1 MKFGLIV
8 AACVTF
14 MGNGAAVTSH
24 TRALIQGSP
33 YNEVVRD
40 CPAGSYMK
48 KQTYLADYC
57 VKCKGCGLYT
67 DSRNNQTE
75 CKQATVETCPKGTVP
90 INAEGASSLEQ
101 ACQRVDRG
109 KYYEEKDG
117 CYAVSPCKGPAL
129 YTDTSGQSKCKDF
142 SSTCKAH
149 GLQPRFVYQGF
160 KPSAEDLCIDKENA
174 TEFATHS
181 DGLFRIC
188 SGCGSYAENGECKT
202 ATRATCPEGKVP
214 VVTVGA
220 TSLEDACATLPDSDF
235 GYDQEQCAILPCAK
249 RKVDL
254 KSFHPTCQSA
264 LNAFSLSPT
273 STCSDIVT
281 TKTYA
286 NGKMHT
292 LKLLGK
298 VLGILKLDTVCE
310 NAQLQAANPQC
321 ACPSTP
327 PTTTPQ
333 PTTATTSG
341 GDTTTTTTTNSQA
354 PQQQTPT
361 ALGSNNS
368 GSTHI
373 TALLLSNVLL
383 ALHLF

>member
-1 MKFGLIV
+1 M
-8 AACVTF
+8 TF
-14 MGNGAAVTSH
+14 VGNGAAVTSH
-24 TRALIQGSP
+24 TRALFQGSSST
-33 YNEVVRD
+33 D
-40 CPAGSYMK
+40 CPAGSYLK

-57 VKCKGCGLYT
+57 LKCKGCGLYT

-90 INAEGASSLEQ
+90 IYAQGASSLEQ
-101 ACQRVDRG
+101 ACQRVERG
-109 KYYEEKDG
+109 TYYEKKDA
-117 CYAVSPCKGPAL
+117 CYVVSPCIGPAL
-129 YTDTSGQSKCKDF
+129 YTDTSGQTKCKDF
-142 SSTCKAH
+142 SSTCKAQ
-149 GLQPRFVYQGF
+149 GLQPRFVYHGF
-160 KPSAEDLCIDKENA
+160 QPSAEDLCIEKENA

-202 ATRATCPEGKVP
+202 ATRATCPKGKVP

-235 GYDQEQCAILPCAK
+235 GYDQEQCAILPCALK
-249 RKVDL
+249 KVDL

-264 LNAFSLSPT
+264 LSAFSLSPT

-281 TKTYA
+281 TKTFA
-286 NGKMHT
+286 NGRMAT
-292 LKLLGK
+292 LKFLAISGYQK
-298 VLGILKLDTVCE
+298 SDTVCE
-310 NAQLQAANPQC
+310 NVQLQAANPQC

-341 GDTTTTTTTNSQA
+341 GDTTTTTTTTTNSQA